1 MVEPELEP
9 SILTLSIF
17 FQVSCT
23 RVAGRMRQDAGR
35 RKSLNQRKNLW
46 SREDLWLPTHNFY
59 HACTTRTHIHTH
71 THTHTHT
78 FMYIYNGPPKLRDG
92 RRST

>member
-59 HACTTRTHIHTH
+59 HACTMPTHTH